1 MSKQKYVYNYKT
13 LSYERFE
20 EPTRRRVG
28 KAILYVVSTAV
39 FALVFLFLFYT
50 FFGSPKEKAQARE
63 IAFLR
68 LQYKILDDRMERMN
82 AMLADLAERD
92 NDVYRSIFEADPIPM
107 TVRQAGWGD
116 TTRYDHLVG
125 YNNSELVMD
134 ATRKLDRV
142 AHQLSV
148 QSKSYDEVLALA
160 KGKAEM
166 LASIP
171 AILPLKE
178 KDIQSSSSGFGYRT
192 DPIYK
197 VPKFHS
203 GQDFGAALGTEV
215 FATGDGVVELVE
227 QNIWGYGNM
236 VLINHGYGYKT
247 RYAHLSE
254 FGVEQ
259 GQKVKRGQVVGY
271 VGNTGKSTGS
281 HLHYEVIK
289 NGEPVDPVHFFFNDL
304 SPEEYETILKQ
315 AEMPS
320 ITMD

>member
-1 MSKQKYVYNYKT
+1 MSKQKYVFNYKT

-39 FALVFLFLFYT
+39 LALVFFFLFYT

-82 AMLADLAERD
+82 AMLADLAQRD

-107 TVRQAGWGD
+107 TVRQAGLDD
-116 TTRYDHLVG
+116 TTRYDHLLG
-125 YNNSELVMD
+125 YNSSDLVMD
-134 ATRKLDRV
+134 ASRKLDRV

-171 AILPLKE
+171 AILPLKQN
-178 KDIQSSSSGFGYRT
+178 DIQSSSSGFGYRT

-254 FGVEQ
+254 FAVEQ